1 MWLFIYSVIFT
12 ERGYGFS
19 EISPTPLAAV
29 LNGFLEKALEPKM
42 ALLNVVANGFF
53 EDPWRV

>member
-1 MWLFIYSVIFT
+1 MWLFIYPAILT

-29 LNGFLEKALEPKM
+29 LNGFLEKALEPQM
-42 ALLNVVANGFF
+42 ALLHVVANGFF
-53 EDPWRV
+53 EDPWEV